1 MLLARTTSC
10 KLLQQWVDTSFADLL
25 QVQGLPTWPAAS
37 TLLLRC
43 MHTLGSSMG
52 MQHSDASVRQISIDL
67 VGSIA
72 AHLHRCNLAA
82 EADQEWL
89 AQMAVPDG
97 KANALN
103 HGSPVE
109 HRSALLEALLGAVSL
124 VPRHKSCPSPI
135 TKSMVIKV

>member
-1 MLLARTTSC
+1 
-10 KLLQQWVDTSFADLL
+10 
-25 QVQGLPTWPAAS
+25 
-37 TLLLRC
+37 

-72 AHLHRCNLAA
+72 AYLHRCNLAA

-97 KANALN
+97 KANCTQSWNHQWSTALQCWK
-103 HGSPVE
+103 
-109 HRSALLEALLGAVSL
+109 LCL
-124 VPRHKSCPSPI
+124 VQ
-135 TKSMVIKV
+135 